1 MVQVEFAIIIA
12 VAMRLGETR
21 KKLNRI
27 VQRRSYF
34 KMRISKTGDGKN
46 LKLSKEQLSKVLR
59 IIINNI
65 NHIFQ
70 LQIK

>member
-12 VAMRLGETR
+12 VAMRLRETR

-34 KMRISKTGDGKN
+34 KMRISKTSDGKN